1 MKKIFTNEE
10 INSLKENQYVKNVS
24 ESTITYTEEF
34 KSLFMTLYNN
44 GSKPTEI
51 LRTMGFDTEIL
62 GKDRVDNIAKNLKKK
77 VAENRPLYDER
88 VNPSTVDTTNL
99 QKDEQIKLQSHEIE
113 LLKQQA
119 EFLKKNIS
127 LQEKYLSKKNY

>member
-1 MKKIFTNEE
+1 
-10 INSLKENQYVKNVS
+10 
-24 ESTITYTEEF
+24 
-34 KSLFMTLYNN
+34 MTLYNN

-62 GKDRVDNIAKNLKKK
+62 RKDRVDNIAKNLKKK

-88 VNPSTVDTTNL
+88 VNPSSVDTTNL

-113 LLKQQA
+113 LLKQQV